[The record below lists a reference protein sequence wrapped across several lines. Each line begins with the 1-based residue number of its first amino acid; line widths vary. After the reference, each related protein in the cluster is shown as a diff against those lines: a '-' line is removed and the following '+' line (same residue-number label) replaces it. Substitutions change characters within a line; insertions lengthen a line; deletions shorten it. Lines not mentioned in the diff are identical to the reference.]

1 MRGASLIR
9 ATTLAALF
17 FAALAAALALLQAP
31 SDSDLFW
38 HLQTGEWTLD
48 HGQILDHDIW
58 SFTRD
63 GTLYSVGSW
72 LGDVIIALAY
82 RAAGWVGI
90 DVLRAL
96 LVGVGAFFTARITL
110 RVQPHVGWAAL
121 PILGTILVSRMVWG
135 DRPQLFTLALFPV
148 VLDILLAARLRDP
161 RQAAAGHL
169 SSWRLTS
176 SVGRLALLPVLCG
189 IWANLHNAFVIGL
202 IAVVIV
208 ALDAFLERDG
218 AWRRF
223 ALVTLLCVVASQLNP
238 AGGGAIK
245 RAAAYGALLPGWIV
259 EDRPLDVLSGAGL
272 VFALLLIAAI
282 AAAML
287 RGREGITARL
297 GAPLLWPGLIA
308 PFAIAALAIQRET
321 PYACIVLAPFVAA
334 MVPDALGRPRIVE
347 PDVPRVAG
355 VATAAIIAAL
365 LVIEG
370 VIAAPREPDLGAY
383 PVGALSALRQTSG
396 NLLNEYDWGGYL
408 IRYAPE
414 HRTFIDGRGEALF
427 LPDVLDDFQRV
438 VALAPGYR
446 DVLKRWDIAVALLR
460 PERPLAGA
468 LREDGWRVIAS
479 DTRWVLLSRP

>member
-1 MRGASLIR
+1 MMR

-17 FAALAAALALLQAP
+17 FAALAAALAMLQAP

-38 HLQTGEWTLD
+38 HLSTGEWTLD
-48 HGQILDHDIW
+48 HGQVLDRDIW

-63 GTLYSVGSW
+63 GTQYSVGSW
-72 LGDVIIALAY
+72 LGDVILALVY
-82 RAAGWVGI
+82 RAGGWVGI

-96 LVGVGAFFTARITL
+96 LVGVAAFFTARITL
-110 RVQPHVGWAAL
+110 RVQPHVGWAAF

-161 RQAAAGHL
+161 RETSASAGGYRASPIRL
-169 SSWRLTS
+169 LTS
-176 SVGRLALLPVLCG
+176 PVGRLYLLPPLFV

-202 IAVVIV
+202 VAVAVV
-208 ALDAFLERDG
+208 AFDAFLERDA

-223 ALVTLLCVVASQLNP
+223 ALIALLSVIATQLNP
-238 AGGGAIK
+238 VGGAAIK

-259 EDRPLDVLSGAGL
+259 EDRPLDVLSGAGFIFAILL
-272 VFALLLIAAI
+272 VAAI
-282 AAAML
+282 AAAMV
-287 RGREGITARL
+287 RGRDGIATRL

-308 PFAIAALAIQRET
+308 PFAVAALAIQRET
-321 PYACIVLAPFVAA
+321 PYACMALAPFVAA
-334 MVPDALGRPRIVE
+334 MVPDALGRPRIVA

-355 VATAAIIAAL
+355 VAAAVIVAGLLVVEAAL
-365 LVIEG
+365 V
-370 VIAAPREPDLGAY
+370 APREPDLSAY
-383 PVGALSALRQTSG
+383 PSAALPPLRQMSG

-427 LPDVLDDFQRV
+427 LPDVLDDFQRA

-460 PERPLAGA
+460 PERPLAAA

-479 DTRWVLLSRP
+479 DSRWVLLSRP

>member
-1 MRGASLIR
+1 MIR
-9 ATTLAALF
+9 STTLTALF
-17 FAALAAALALLQAP
+17 FAALAAALAMLQSP

-38 HLQTGEWTLD
+38 HLSTGEWTLD
-48 HGQILDHDIW
+48 HGQVLDHDIW

-72 LGDVIIALAY
+72 LGDVVLALAY
-82 RAAGWVGI
+82 RAAGWAGI

-96 LVGVGAFFTARITL
+96 LVGIAAFFTARITL
-110 RVQPHVGWAAL
+110 RVQPHVSWAAL

-135 DRPQLFTLALFPV
+135 DRPQLFTLALFPLL
-148 VLDILLAARLRDP
+148 LDILLAARLRDP
-161 RQAAAGHL
+161 RRAQPRG
-169 SSWRLTS
+169 SWPSS
-176 SVGRLALLPVLCG
+176 SVGSLASPVGRLYLLPPLFV
-189 IWANLHNAFVIGL
+189 IWANLHNAFVIGI
-202 IAVVIV
+202 IAVAIV

-218 AWRRF
+218 AWRRL
-223 ALVTLLCVVASQLNP
+223 ALITLLCVVASQLNP

-287 RGREGITARL
+287 RGREGIASRL

-308 PFAIAALAIQRET
+308 PFAVAALAIQRET
-321 PYACIVLAPFVAA
+321 PYACMALAPFVAA
-334 MVPDALGRPRIVE
+334 MVPEALGRPRVVA
-347 PDVPRVAG
+347 PDVPRIAG
-355 VATAAIIAAL
+355 VTVAAVLAAL
-365 LVIEG
+365 LVIEA
-370 VIAAPREPDLGAY
+370 VAAAPREPDLSAY
-383 PVGALSALRQTSG
+383 PVAALPALRQISG

-460 PERPLAGA
+460 PDRPLAAA

-479 DTRWVLLSRP
+479 DPRWVLLSRP

>member
-1 MRGASLIR
+1 MIR
-9 ATTLAALF
+9 ATTLTALF
-17 FAALAAALALLQAP
+17 FATLAAALAMLQSP

-38 HLQTGEWTLD
+38 HLSTGEWTLD
-48 HGQILDHDIW
+48 HGQVLDRDIW

-63 GTLYSVGSW
+63 GTQYSVGSW
-72 LGDVIIALAY
+72 LGDVVLALAY
-82 RAAGWVGI
+82 RAAGWAGI
-90 DVLRAL
+90 DLLRAL
-96 LVGVGAFFTARITL
+96 LVGIAAFFTARITL
-110 RVQPHVGWAAL
+110 RVQPHVGWAAV

-148 VLDILLAARLRDP
+148 VLDILLAARLRDVRRAP
-161 RQAAAGHL
+161 AGRF
-169 SSWRLTS
+169 SSPVGLLTS
-176 SVGRLALLPVLCG
+176 PVGRLYLLPPVFV

-202 IAVVIV
+202 IAVAIV
-208 ALDAFLERDG
+208 AFDAFLERDA

-223 ALVTLLCVVASQLNP
+223 ALITLLCVIATQLNP

-259 EDRPLDVLSGAGL
+259 EDRPLDVLSGAGF

-282 AAAML
+282 ATAML

-308 PFAIAALAIQRET
+308 PFAMAALAIQRET
-321 PYACIVLAPFVAA
+321 PYACMALAPFVAA
-334 MVPDALGRPRIVE
+334 MVPDALGRPRIVA
-347 PDVPRVAG
+347 PDVPRIAG
-355 VATAAIIAAL
+355 VAAAAIVAAL
-365 LVIEG
+365 LVIEAT
-370 VIAAPREPDLGAY
+370 VAAPREPDLSAY
-383 PVGALSALRQTSG
+383 PVAALPALRPVSG
-396 NLLNEYDWGGYL
+396 NMLNEYDWGGYL

-479 DTRWVLLSRP
+479 DSRWVLLSRP